1 MIKSLVMP
9 AFNKDLASQA
19 RYLEVTL
26 LKCKTVRE
34 VLERI
39 PELGLPD
46 WHIGVGAVAQ
56 TVWNELHGF
65 PPDTGIR
72 DCDVV
77 YFDPDTSFEAEDK
90 VIQAGSRLFA
100 SLTVDVEIRN
110 EARVHLWYEQKF
122 GKKITPYNS
131 TEDAI
136 NSWPTTATAI
146 GVRYNRIGQLLI
158 YALYGLNDLLGMIVR
173 PNKGQ
178 ITPDIYQRKAERWQ
192 KVWPRLQV
200 VPWDQ

>member
-26 LKCKTVRE
+26 LKCETVRE

-46 WHIGVGAVAQ
+46 WYIGAGAVTQ

-65 PPDTGIR
+65 PLDTGIR

-90 VIQAGSRLFA
+90 VIQAGNRLFA

-110 EARVHLWYEQKF
+110 EARVHLWYEQIRTL
-122 GKKITPYNS
+122 GAPGHITQTRRRGP
-131 TEDAI
+131 A
-136 NSWPTTATAI
+136 
-146 GVRYNRIGQLLI
+146 
-158 YALYGLNDLLGMIVR
+158 
-173 PNKGQ
+173 
-178 ITPDIYQRKAERWQ
+178 
-192 KVWPRLQV
+192 LQV
-200 VPWDQ
+200 ACLNRGSAGAGACWG